1 LEQIFKEQILFLVV
15 ALKLNTYLLLFQNQR
30 DGGSQISADVAAN
43 AAPPTDVTAK
53 PATSAATESAATT
66 TTTASNDATTAA
78 ATQRVSKGPSG
89 KSDPLWS
96 NGPQNFGSF
105 FFGKTS
111 TDRSKVK

>member
-1 LEQIFKEQILFLVV
+1 M
-15 ALKLNTYLLLFQNQR
+15 FQNQR
-30 DGGSQISADVAAN
+30 DGGAQVSADVAAN

-53 PATSAATESAATT
+53 PTTSAATESAATT
-66 TTTASNDATTAA
+66 TANYATTAA

-89 KSDPLWS
+89 KSDPFWS

-105 FFGKTS
+105 FVGKTS

>member
-1 LEQIFKEQILFLVV
+1 M
-15 ALKLNTYLLLFQNQR
+15 FQNQR
-30 DGGSQISADVAAN
+30 DGGSQVSADVAAN

-53 PATSAATESAATT
+53 PTTSAATESAATT
-66 TTTASNDATTAA
+66 TANDATTTAA

-96 NGPQNFGSF
+96 NGPKNFGSF

>member
-1 LEQIFKEQILFLVV
+1 M
-15 ALKLNTYLLLFQNQR
+15 FQNQR
-30 DGGSQISADVAAN
+30 DGGSQVSADVAAN

-53 PATSAATESAATT
+53 PTTSAATESAATT
-66 TTTASNDATTAA
+66 TTNDATTAA

-96 NGPQNFGSF
+96 NGPKNFGSF